1 MSNNLDL
8 YEKLNSE
15 NSFLENNWENEF
27 KSGFLIMGIAKEKE
41 LNPEQCF
48 DKMLGH
54 FERAYINAPDEN
66 AKDTI
71 LTLSARMID
80 GNIKLIE
87 NLIENEKSGRAN
99 NNKEYLKIAKNMF
112 NEVANSIVAQKDK
125 LISLVGNSKNKR
137 IGKSINKRNLENKT
151 EETISENT
159 PSNIAD
165 TEETISEN
173 TLSNKAD
180 IVANALIPQKIVVDI
195 AIDLLP
201 KIADEGEKFV
211 TIWMENFDS
220 KNRQVECYKQMYNM
234 FIKILSSKYM
244 PIKENQELK
253 RAFQR
258 NKVDIL
264 RYTIANGSIS
274 EANRLVSFE
283 QDDINDMYSSAR
295 IIIEALCDD
304 KRFSEAKSFL
314 RNKTIKKLFDKI
326 DYNSLWDLYENKKN
340 SR

>member
-66 AKDTI
+66 AKDII

-125 LISLVGNSKNKR
+125 FISLVGNSKNKR
-137 IGKSINKRNLENKT
+137 IGKSVNKRNLENET
-151 EETISENT
+151 EK
-159 PSNIAD
+159 
-165 TEETISEN
+165 TISEN
-173 TLSNKAD
+173 TLSNIAD
-180 IVANALIPQKIVVDI
+180 IGVNALIPQKIAVDI

-201 KIADEGEKFV
+201 KIAGEGEKFV
-211 TIWMENFDS
+211 TIWMENSDS

-283 QDDINDMYSSAR
+283 QDDISDMYSSAR

-304 KRFSEAKSFL
+304 RRFSEAKSFL
-314 RNKTIKKLFDKI
+314 SNKTIKKLFDKI

>member
-1 MSNNLDL
+1 MSNNLEL
-8 YEKLNSE
+8 YEKLNSG
-15 NSFLENNWENEF
+15 NSLLENNWESEF
-27 KSGFLIMGIAKEKE
+27 KSGFLIMGIAKEKD

-71 LTLSARMID
+71 LNLSARMID
-80 GNIKLIE
+80 GNIKLVE
-87 NLIENEKSGRAN
+87 DLIENEKSGRAN
-99 NNKEYLKIAKNMF
+99 KSKEYLKIARNMF
-112 NEVANSIVAQKDK
+112 DGVANSIVAQKDK
-125 LISLVGNSKNKR
+125 LLSFVGNSKNK
-137 IGKSINKRNLENKT
+137 NAF
-151 EETISENT
+151 
-159 PSNIAD
+159 SNIAD
-165 TEETISEN
+165 IGVS
-173 TLSNKAD
+173 
-180 IVANALIPQKIVVDI
+180 ALIPQKIAVDI

-201 KIADEGEKFV
+201 KIADEGEKFI
-211 TIWMENFDS
+211 TIYMENSDS

-244 PIKENQELK
+244 PINENQELK

-264 RYTIANGSIS
+264 RYAIANGSIS

-283 QDDINDMYSSAR
+283 QDNINDMYSSAR

-304 KRFSEAKSFL
+304 RRFSEAKSFL
-314 RNKTIKKLFDKI
+314 SNRTIKKLFDKM

>member
-66 AKDTI
+66 AKDII

-125 LISLVGNSKNKR
+125 FISLVGNSKNKS
-137 IGKSINKRNLENKT
+137 IGKSINKRNLENET
-151 EETISENT
+151 EK
-159 PSNIAD
+159 
-165 TEETISEN
+165 TISEN
-173 TLSNKAD
+173 TLSNIAD
-180 IVANALIPQKIVVDI
+180 IGVNALIPQKIAVDI
-195 AIDLLP
+195 AIDFLP
-201 KIADEGEKFV
+201 KIAGEGEKFV
-211 TIWMENFDS
+211 TIWMENSDS

-283 QDDINDMYSSAR
+283 QDDISDMYSSAR

-304 KRFSEAKSFL
+304 RRFSEAKSFL
-314 RNKTIKKLFDKI
+314 SNKTIKKLFDKI

>member
-66 AKDTI
+66 AKDII

-99 NNKEYLKIAKNMF
+99 NNKEYLNIAKNMF

-125 LISLVGNSKNKR
+125 FISLVGNSKNKR
-137 IGKSINKRNLENKT
+137 IGKSVNKRNLENET
-151 EETISENT
+151 EK
-159 PSNIAD
+159 
-165 TEETISEN
+165 TISEN
-173 TLSNKAD
+173 TLSNIAD
-180 IVANALIPQKIVVDI
+180 IGVNALIPQKIAVDI

-201 KIADEGEKFV
+201 KIAGEGEKFV
-211 TIWMENFDS
+211 TIWMENSDS

-283 QDDINDMYSSAR
+283 QDDISDMYSSAR

-304 KRFSEAKSFL
+304 RRFSEAKSFL
-314 RNKTIKKLFDKI
+314 SNKTIKKLFDKI

>member
-1 MSNNLDL
+1 MSNNLEL
-8 YEKLNSE
+8 YEKLNSG
-15 NSFLENNWENEF
+15 NSLLENNWESEF
-27 KSGFLIMGIAKEKE
+27 KSGFLIMGIAKEKD

-71 LTLSARMID
+71 LNLSARMID
-80 GNIKLIE
+80 GNIKLVE
-87 NLIENEKSGRAN
+87 DLIENEKSGRAN
-99 NNKEYLKIAKNMF
+99 KSKEYLKIARNMF
-112 NEVANSIVAQKDK
+112 DGVANSIVAQKDK
-125 LISLVGNSKNKR
+125 LLSFVGNSKNK
-137 IGKSINKRNLENKT
+137 NAL
-151 EETISENT
+151 
-159 PSNIAD
+159 SNIAD
-165 TEETISEN
+165 IGVS
-173 TLSNKAD
+173 
-180 IVANALIPQKIVVDI
+180 ALIPQKIAVDI

-201 KIADEGEKFV
+201 KIADEGEKFI
-211 TIWMENFDS
+211 TIYMENSDS

-244 PIKENQELK
+244 PINENQELK

-264 RYTIANGSIS
+264 RYAIANGSIS

-283 QDDINDMYSSAR
+283 QDNINDMYSSAR

-304 KRFSEAKSFL
+304 RRFSEAKSFL
-314 RNKTIKKLFDKI
+314 SNRTIKKLFDKM

>member
-1 MSNNLDL
+1 MSNNLEL
-8 YEKLNSE
+8 YEKLNSG
-15 NSFLENNWENEF
+15 NSLLENNWESEF
-27 KSGFLIMGIAKEKE
+27 KSGFLIMGIAKEKD

-71 LTLSARMID
+71 LNLSARMID
-80 GNIKLIE
+80 GNIKLVE
-87 NLIENEKSGRAN
+87 DLIENEKSGRAN
-99 NNKEYLKIAKNMF
+99 KSKEYLKIARNMF
-112 NEVANSIVAQKDK
+112 DGVANSIVAQKDK
-125 LISLVGNSKNKR
+125 LLSFVGNSKNK
-137 IGKSINKRNLENKT
+137 NAL
-151 EETISENT
+151 
-159 PSNIAD
+159 SNIAD
-165 TEETISEN
+165 IGVS
-173 TLSNKAD
+173 
-180 IVANALIPQKIVVDI
+180 ALIPQKIAVDI

-201 KIADEGEKFV
+201 KIADEGEKFI
-211 TIWMENFDS
+211 TIYMENSDS

-234 FIKILSSKYM
+234 FIKILSSN
-244 PIKENQELK
+244 ENQELK

-264 RYTIANGSIS
+264 RYAIANGSIS

-283 QDDINDMYSSAR
+283 QDNINDMYSSAR

-304 KRFSEAKSFL
+304 RRFSEAKSFL
-314 RNKTIKKLFDKI
+314 SNRTIKKLFDKM

>member
-1 MSNNLDL
+1 MSNNLEL
-8 YEKLNSE
+8 YEKLNSG
-15 NSFLENNWENEF
+15 NSLLENNWESEF
-27 KSGFLIMGIAKEKE
+27 KSGFLIMGIAKEKD

-71 LTLSARMID
+71 LNLSARMID
-80 GNIKLIE
+80 GNIKLVE
-87 NLIENEKSGRAN
+87 DLIENEKSGRAN
-99 NNKEYLKIAKNMF
+99 KSKEYLKIARNMF
-112 NEVANSIVAQKDK
+112 DGVANSIVAQKDK
-125 LISLVGNSKNKR
+125 LLSFVGNSKNK
-137 IGKSINKRNLENKT
+137 NAL
-151 EETISENT
+151 
-159 PSNIAD
+159 SNIAD
-165 TEETISEN
+165 IGVS
-173 TLSNKAD
+173 
-180 IVANALIPQKIVVDI
+180 ALIPQKIAVDI

-201 KIADEGEKFV
+201 KIADEGEKFK
-211 TIWMENFDS
+211 TIYMENSDS

-244 PIKENQELK
+244 PINENQELK

-264 RYTIANGSIS
+264 RYAIANGSIS

-283 QDDINDMYSSAR
+283 QDNINDMYSSAR

-304 KRFSEAKSFL
+304 RRFSEAKSFL
-314 RNKTIKKLFDKI
+314 SNRTIKKLFDKM

>member
-66 AKDTI
+66 AKDII

-125 LISLVGNSKNKR
+125 FISLVGNSKNKR
-137 IGKSINKRNLENKT
+137 IGKSVNKRNLEN
-151 EETISENT
+151 E
-159 PSNIAD
+159 

-173 TLSNKAD
+173 TLSNIAD
-180 IVANALIPQKIVVDI
+180 IGVNALIPQKIAVDI

-201 KIADEGEKFV
+201 KIAGEGEKFV
-211 TIWMENFDS
+211 TIWMENSDS

-283 QDDINDMYSSAR
+283 QDDISDMYSSAR

-304 KRFSEAKSFL
+304 RRFSEAKSFL
-314 RNKTIKKLFDKI
+314 SNKTIKKLFDKI

-340 SR
+340 LR

>member
-8 YEKLNSE
+8 YEKLNSA
-15 NSFLENNWENEF
+15 NSFLENNWESEF
-27 KSGFLIMGIAKEKE
+27 KSGFLIMGIAKEKG

-71 LTLSARMID
+71 LTLSARMVD
-80 GNIKLIE
+80 GNVKFIEDLIE
-87 NLIENEKSGRAN
+87 GEKSGRAN
-99 NNKEYLKIAKNMF
+99 RDKEYLKIAKNMF
-112 NEVANSIVAQKDK
+112 KEVGNSIVAQKDK
-125 LISLVGNSKNKR
+125 FISLVGNSKNKR
-137 IGKSINKRNLENKT
+137 IGKSVNKQNLENQT
-151 EETISENT
+151 EETTSENNL
-159 PSNIAD
+159 SNIVD
-165 TEETISEN
+165 SGV
-173 TLSNKAD
+173 S
-180 IVANALIPQKIVVDI
+180 ALIPQKIAVDI

-211 TIWMENFDS
+211 TIWTENLDS
-220 KNRQVECYKQMYNM
+220 KNRQVECYKQMYNI

-258 NKVDIL
+258 NKVDML
-264 RYTIANGSIS
+264 RYAIANGSIS
-274 EANRLVSFE
+274 EANRLVAFE
-283 QDDINDMYSSAR
+283 QDDISDMYSSAR

-304 KRFSEAKSFL
+304 RRFSEAKSFL
-314 RNKTIKKLFDKI
+314 SDKTIKKLFNKM

>member
-8 YEKLNSE
+8 YDKLNSG
-15 NSFLENNWENEF
+15 NSFSENNWESEF

-41 LNPEQCF
+41 LSPEQCF

-54 FERAYINAPDEN
+54 FERAYIKAPDED

-71 LTLSARMID
+71 LTLPARMID
-80 GNIKLIE
+80 GNIKLVE
-87 NLIENEKSGRAN
+87 DLIENEKSGRAN
-99 NNKEYLKIAKNMF
+99 KSKEYLKIAKNMF
-112 NEVANSIVAQKDK
+112 DGVANSIVAQKDK
-125 LISLVGNSKNKR
+125 LLSLVGNSKNKR
-137 IGKSINKRNLENKT
+137 IGKPKNKENLENQN
-151 EETISENT
+151 EETTSKNAL
-159 PSNIAD
+159 SNIAD
-165 TEETISEN
+165 IGVS
-173 TLSNKAD
+173 
-180 IVANALIPQKIVVDI
+180 ALIPQKIAVDI

-201 KIADEGEKFV
+201 KIADEGEKFI
-211 TIWMENFDS
+211 TIYMENSDS

-244 PIKENQELK
+244 PINENQELK

-264 RYTIANGSIS
+264 RYAIANGSIS

-283 QDDINDMYSSAR
+283 QDNINDMYSSAR

-304 KRFSEAKSFL
+304 RRFSEAKSFL
-314 RNKTIKKLFDKI
+314 SNRTIKKLFDKM

>member
-66 AKDTI
+66 AKDII

-125 LISLVGNSKNKR
+125 FISLVGNSKNKS
-137 IGKSINKRNLENKT
+137 IGKSINKRNLENET
-151 EETISENT
+151 EK
-159 PSNIAD
+159 
-165 TEETISEN
+165 TISEN
-173 TLSNKAD
+173 TLSNIAD
-180 IVANALIPQKIVVDI
+180 IGVNALIPQKIAVDI

-201 KIADEGEKFV
+201 KIAGEGEKFV
-211 TIWMENFDS
+211 TIWMENSDS

-304 KRFSEAKSFL
+304 RRFSEAKSFL
-314 RNKTIKKLFDKI
+314 SNKTIKKLFDKI

>member
-66 AKDTI
+66 AKDII

-125 LISLVGNSKNKR
+125 FISLVGNSKNKS
-137 IGKSINKRNLENKT
+137 IGKSINKRNLENET
-151 EETISENT
+151 EK
-159 PSNIAD
+159 
-165 TEETISEN
+165 TISEN
-173 TLSNKAD
+173 TLSNIAD
-180 IVANALIPQKIVVDI
+180 IGVNALIPQKIAVDI

-201 KIADEGEKFV
+201 KIAGEGEKFV
-211 TIWMENFDS
+211 TIWMENSDS

-283 QDDINDMYSSAR
+283 QDDISDMYSSAR

-304 KRFSEAKSFL
+304 RRFSEAKSFL
-314 RNKTIKKLFDKI
+314 SNKTIKKLFDKI